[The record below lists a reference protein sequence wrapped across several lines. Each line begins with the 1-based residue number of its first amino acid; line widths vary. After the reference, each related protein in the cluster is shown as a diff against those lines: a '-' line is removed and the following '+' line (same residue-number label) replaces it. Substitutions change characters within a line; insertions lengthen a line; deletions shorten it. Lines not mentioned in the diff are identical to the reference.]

1 MQGTVKWFDKGYGF
15 IISQEGKDVFI
26 HYSNIVMIGFR
37 YLNEDDIVNY
47 ELGKGRDGR
56 EQAISVVPV
65 LTRKM
70 IEDEL
75 KQENL
80 YIKVIKGAHKETRYL
95 VTDQNDAIQTDENGM
110 TFLELAAYA
119 GYEIIQRSA

>member
-1 MQGTVKWFDKGYGF
+1 MQGTIKWFDKGYGF

-26 HYSNIVMIGFR
+26 HHSNIVMIGFR

-119 GYEIIQRSA
+119 GYEII